1 MSLDIINQ
9 LAGIVAG
16 SALDKARDN
25 RPEAKKQAQASYDA
39 LFAPKDFGGFSS
51 LERAAVAAFVAA
63 LHGRP
68 ETVDFYRALLIEAG
82 GGPELQVA
90 IASEATTA
98 HAHGPYG
105 HYPAGPL
112 SRENSEGLKYA
123 VTVSAR
129 HVLGPRL
136 PSAFEHVH
144 MLVYHPRD
152 ARPATLE
159 AMLDA
164 GWSTTDVVT
173 LSQLVSFLAFQIRV
187 VAGLM
192 AMRENPGGKNL

>member
-1 MSLDIINQ
+1 M
-9 LAGIVAG
+9 
-16 SALDKARDN
+16 
-25 RPEAKKQAQASYDA
+25 
-39 LFAPKDFGGFSS
+39 LFRS
-51 LERAAVAAFVAA
+51 
-63 LHGRP
+63 
-68 ETVDFYRALLIEAG
+68 
-82 GGPELQVA
+82 
-90 IASEATTA
+90 
-98 HAHGPYG
+98 
-105 HYPAGPL
+105 
-112 SRENSEGLKYA
+112 GLKYA

-136 PSAFEHVH
+136 SSAFEHVH

-192 AMRENPGGKNL
+192 AMRETPGGKNL